1 MTHAHNRPHTAHGRQ
16 LCGVGRKGQVRL
28 GAVVVE
34 VRPRRAD
41 GGVVRRAD
49 EIIDMAEVAHLVSGI
64 RGYQPPPGLPPPSA
78 LASLPASQLFQAL
91 AAPSSTPP
99 PSASASASSAPP
111 PSFSLASLLAGMG
124 KGLQPP
130 AAAPAAQPSP
140 AAPPPQPAM
149 SAGGATPT
157 MEGGVGMAGM
167 MMKAYV
173 DSALEQMERRL
184 VRRVD
189 DMEGR
194 LNARL
199 DALLAAVS
207 NCSPHAAVTA
217 TTATNTAPAGDGEQQ
232 AQQQLTTEATGNVEQ
247 REEEG

>member
-1 MTHAHNRPHTAHGRQ
+1 
-16 LCGVGRKGQVRL
+16 
-28 GAVVVE
+28 
-34 VRPRRAD
+34 
-41 GGVVRRAD
+41 
-49 EIIDMAEVAHLVSGI
+49 MAEVAHLVSGI

-99 PSASASASSAPP
+99 SSASSSSAPP

-130 AAAPAAQPSP
+130 AAAPAAQPSR

-157 MEGGVGMAGM
+157 MEGGMGMVGM

-184 VRRVD
+184 VSRVD

-207 NCSPHAAVTA
+207 NCSPHAVAAA
-217 TTATNTAPAGDGEQQ
+217 TTATTLAPAGDGEQQ
-232 AQQQLTTEATGNVEQ
+232 THQKQLTTQATGDEQ